1 VICVGVKFGQLFRE
15 RGIQGTRIE
24 KLNILEGKIIAVDA
38 LVTLYEMTTIIR
50 DRTGKPLR
58 DSHGRITSHLVG
70 LFNRT
75 CRMLALGIKPVYVF
89 DGPPHPLKLKVLQ
102 MRQIRRED
110 AEQKYIEALARG
122 DYEEAKK
129 YAKQAARIEDYM
141 VNSAKTL
148 LKYLGVPIVEAPHD
162 GEAQAAFLVK
172 NGDAYAVSS
181 PDYDSFLY
189 GSPRVIR
196 GLRITKGGG
205 RKGEEEI
212 KEYTLGEVLGK
223 LELSHEQLVDLAI
236 LIGTDFN
243 PEGFRGIG
251 PKRAYE
257 LIRKHGS
264 LERIVG
270 LGLIKWT
277 YPYKPSELKSIFL
290 NPPVTNNYRIEFKE
304 PDREKVLEFL
314 VEEHDF
320 NPDRVNKELD
330 EVFKRLEREEKSGR
344 QASLFDFFG

>member
-1 VICVGVKFGQLFRE
+1 MGVKFGSLFKE
-15 RGIQGTRIE
+15 FNVNGILIE
-24 KLNILEGKIIAVDA
+24 KLSLLEGKIIAIDA

-58 DSHGRITSHLVG
+58 DSKGRITSHLVG

-75 CRMLALGIKPVYVF
+75 CRMLAIGIKPVYVF
-89 DGPPHPLKLKVLQ
+89 DGPPHPLKQKILKERY
-102 MRQIRRED
+102 MRREE
-110 AEQKYIEALARG
+110 AEQKYVDAIARG

-141 VNSAKTL
+141 VETAKKL
-148 LKYLGVPIVEAPHD
+148 LEYLGVPIIESKHD
-162 GEAQAAFLVK
+162 GEAQAAYIVK
-172 NGDAYAVSS
+172 QGDAYAVNS

-189 GSPRVIR
+189 GASKVIR

-205 RKGEEEI
+205 RKGEEET
-212 KEYTLGEVLGK
+212 KEYTLDEVLKK
-223 LELSHEQLVDLAI
+223 LDISHDQLIDLAI

-251 PKRAYE
+251 PKTAYN
-257 LIRKHGS
+257 LIKKYGS
-264 LERIVG
+264 LERIVQTG
-270 LGLIKWT
+270 NIKWT
-277 YPYKPSELKSIFL
+277 YPFEIVEIKNIFK
-290 NPPVTNNYRIEFKE
+290 NPPVNTAYRIEFKE
-304 PDREKVLEFL
+304 PDREKILEFL

-320 NPDRVNKELD
+320 NPDRVNSELN
-330 EVFKRLEREEKSGR
+330 EVFRRIERESRSGR